1 MLLVTGGGGGKG
13 LGEEEEEGVKGKGSG
28 EPKVEGGGEGGVSTD
43 AGQVRPWSCTNRFSE
58 QQDLGLPGMNISA
71 TTMKITNT

>member
-1 MLLVTGGGGGKG
+1 MLLVTGVGGGKG

-28 EPKVEGGGEGGVSTD
+28 EQKEERGGEGGISTD
-43 AGQVRPWSCTNRFSE
+43 AGQVRPWSCTNRFSG
-58 QQDLGLPGMNISA
+58 QQDLGLPDMNISA